1 MTGCPRRRPRRID
14 RLSVGGHDVSMP
26 RLPFQKPEPDE
37 PSARGSTEPHLRRSA
52 SAAHPATDSKPDDA
66 PLSVSQANA
75 VIREV
80 LNVALPRTFRIR
92 GEISNL
98 SRRSAG
104 GHWFFSIKDDA
115 ATLRCVCFASNAR
128 RVSAEVDNGVEVVCA
143 GRVDVY
149 PAQGQMQLYVESI
162 EPVGQGALEAELR
175 RRIETLREKGWLD
188 ESQKRSLPSVPR
200 RVAVVTSR
208 AAAALQDV
216 INTTQ
221 QRWLG
226 CELVLVDVPVQ
237 GASAAP
243 KIAAA
248 LAGLSRFGAASRID
262 AIVLTRGGGS
272 LEDLW
277 AFNEGVVAEA
287 VYRCPLPIVAA
298 IGHETDVTVAE
309 LVADRRASTPTQ
321 AAMLLVPDRDGLDQQ
336 LDHAAGRLQSALRR
350 RLERARDRLDR
361 AAGHRLFRSP
371 QGLIN
376 DRRERLTRS
385 AARLTAAPHRALER
399 AARRLDAADRQL
411 RAIHPTRVLERGYT
425 YTLAGDA
432 DTSDALHL
440 LRSADQARRARRLV
454 TVFHDGRVGSVPEA
468 HASQAD
474 ATTPTSGTTASTSG
488 PSPRRTTTGRVR
500 RSRKRPPPSNEQDSL
515 FET

>member
-1 MTGCPRRRPRRID
+1 
-14 RLSVGGHDVSMP
+14 MP
-26 RLPFQKPEPDE
+26 RLPFARPEPEDQ
-37 PSARGSTEPHLRRSA
+37 PPRRSGQADAA
-52 SAAHPATDSKPDDA
+52 SEPGDEA
-66 PLSVSQANA
+66 PLTVSQASA

-80 LNVALPRTFRIR
+80 LNAALSRNFRVR

-128 RVSAEVDNGVEVVCA
+128 RVSAEVDNGVEVVCT
-143 GRVDVY
+143 GRIDMY
-149 PAQGQMQLYVESI
+149 RAQGQVQLYVELI

-175 RRIETLREKGWLD
+175 RRIEALREKGWLD
-188 ESQKRSLPSVPR
+188 EARKRPLPSVPR

-221 QRWLG
+221 QRWPG
-226 CELVLVDVPVQ
+226 CELLLVDVPVQ

-248 LAGLSRFGAASRID
+248 LAGLSRFSASHRID

-277 AFNEGVVAEA
+277 AFNERAVAEA
-287 VYRCPLPIVAA
+287 VYRCSIPIVAA

-309 LVADRRASTPTQ
+309 LVADCRAATPTQ
-321 AAMLLVPDRDGLDQQ
+321 GAMLLVPDRDALDQQ
-336 LDHAAGRLQSALRR
+336 LDHAAARLQGALRR

-361 AAGHRLFRSP
+361 AARHRLFRSP
-371 QGLIN
+371 EVLIE
-376 DRRERLTRS
+376 DRRERLTRA
-385 AARLTAAPHRALER
+385 AARLAAAPGRALER
-399 AARRLDAADRQL
+399 AGRRLDAADRQL
-411 RAIHPTRVLERGYT
+411 RAIHPSRVLERGYT

-432 DTSDALHL
+432 GDAGDADTPDARRL
-440 LRSADQARRARRLV
+440 LRSADEARQADRLV
-454 TVFHDGRVGSVPEA
+454 TVFHDGRVISVPQTSS
-468 HASQAD
+468 SQAD
-474 ATTPTSGTTASTSG
+474 PPQISSPHAGPQDPASTTTSSANRSG
-488 PSPRRTTTGRVR
+488 NR
-500 RSRKRPPPSNEQDSL
+500 RSRKTRKSNSPPSNQDSL
-515 FET
+515 FDT

>member
-1 MTGCPRRRPRRID
+1 
-14 RLSVGGHDVSMP
+14 MP
-26 RLPFQKPEPDE
+26 RLPFARPEPEDQPPRGGGQADVPDE
-37 PSARGSTEPHLRRSA
+37 PR
-52 SAAHPATDSKPDDA
+52 DDA
-66 PLSVSQANA
+66 PLSVSQASA

-80 LNVALPRTFRIR
+80 LNVALPRTFRVQ

-128 RVSAEVDNGVEVVCA
+128 RVSAEVDNGVEVVCT
-143 GRVDVY
+143 GRVDMY
-149 PAQGQMQLYVESI
+149 PAQGQVQLYVESI

-175 RRIETLREKGWLD
+175 RRIEALREKGWLD
-188 ESQKRSLPSVPR
+188 EARKQPLPSVPR

-221 QRWLG
+221 QRWPG
-226 CELVLVDVPVQ
+226 CELLLVDVPVQ

-248 LAGLSRFGAASRID
+248 LAGLSRFGQAQRID

-287 VYRCPLPIVAA
+287 VYRCPIPIVAA

-309 LVADRRASTPTQ
+309 LVADRRAATPTQ
-321 AAMLLVPDRDGLDQQ
+321 AAMLLVPDRDALDQQ
-336 LDHAAGRLQSALRR
+336 LDHAAARLQSALRR

-361 AAGHRLFRSP
+361 AARHRLFRSP
-371 QGLIN
+371 RVLIE
-376 DRRERLTRS
+376 DRRERLARCS
-385 AARLTAAPHRALER
+385 ARLAAAPHRALER

-411 RAIHPTRVLERGYT
+411 HAIHPTRVLERGYT
-425 YTLAGDA
+425 YTLAGDTDDPA
-432 DTSDALHL
+432 AQQQRL
-440 LRSADQARRARRLV
+440 LRSSDEARKARRLV
-454 TVFHDGRVGSVPEA
+454 TVFSDGRVVSVPLREM
-468 HASQAD
+468 QNAD
-474 ATTPTSGTTASTSG
+474 ASSDHSTAS
-488 PSPRRTTTGRVR
+488 PAPRRE
-500 RSRKRPPPSNEQDSL
+500 SKPRKASNTAKHQPTL
-515 FET
+515 FGS